1 MFQDLDN
8 ETVPEST
15 VANADGGAAKL
26 DADPISDD
34 LSNQIDMALD
44 AAETGDSPASTVED
58 SPEKYT
64 REVAPPTQEEQ
75 KEEVYQPKVE
85 IDPEIAAIQMPPNMS
100 EKQQSNWRK
109 LTESAS
115 IAKKQAA
122 EAEILRQRLAELES
136 RQQEQKLP
144 EDYDELRRFRSVFD
158 MKNDPA
164 FKEKYDKPLNQ
175 ASESIYNLLKKHKAS
190 DEVIK
195 SIQDAG
201 GPGKVSKAWWKQNA
215 IDRLYATEDGFTDAR
230 RLENALVQIDDIETA
245 RNADLESATS
255 NQEKWMQEREVEQQ
269 QRQAEEAKSV
279 DEYIESITKDKPKF
293 RFQQIPEGAT
303 QEQIEKIQ
311 QHNAGVADLQG
322 KFQSALNASSSQ
334 EKAAVA
340 AAATLSHVVTQQL
353 RVEQQYRNQMQAQI
367 EKLMKENSALKSSG
381 KIPKNTVSGQS
392 SPKSSTS
399 DRIKMNASDAIDL
412 GLEEAGA

>member
-8 ETVPEST
+8 ESVPEST

-26 DADPISDD
+26 DADPISQDISD
-34 LSNQIDMALD
+34 QIDSALD
-44 AAETGDSPASTVED
+44 AAEGIDSPAQEES
-58 SPEKYT
+58 SEKYT
-64 REVAPPTQEEQ
+64 REVAPPAAEEP

-136 RQQEQKLP
+136 KQQEQKLP

-158 MKNDPA
+158 MKNDPG

-175 ASESIYNLLKKHKAS
+175 AAESIYGLLKKHKAS

-201 GPGKVSKAWWKQNA
+201 GPGKVSKGWWKQNA

-230 RLENALVQIDDIETA
+230 RLENALVQIDDIESA
-245 RNADLESATS
+245 READLESATS
-255 NQEKWMQEREVEQQ
+255 NQEKWMQERQAEREQQ
-269 QRQAEEAKSV
+269 YQQQSKSIG
-279 DEYIESITKDKPKF
+279 EYVENITKDRPQF
-293 RFQQIPEGAT
+293 RFQEVPEGAT
-303 QEQIEKIQ
+303 QAQIEKIQ
-311 QHNAGVADLQG
+311 KHNAGVADLQA
-322 KFQSALNASSSQ
+322 KFNSALYPNTPQ

-340 AAATLSHVVTQQL
+340 AAATLSHVITQQL
-353 RVEQQYRNQMQAQI
+353 RAEQQSKAQLQAQLD
-367 EKLMKENSALKSSG
+367 KLTKENNALKSSG
-381 KIPKNTVSGQS
+381 KIPKSTVSGQS

>member
-26 DADPISDD
+26 DADPISQDI
-34 LSNQIDMALD
+34 SAQIDSALD
-44 AAETGDSPASTVED
+44 AAEGIESPAQAEAD
-58 SPEKYT
+58 KYT
-64 REVAPPTQEEQ
+64 REVAPPAPEEP

-136 RQQEQKLP
+136 KKPEQQLP
-144 EDYDELRRFRSVFD
+144 PDYKELRRFRSVFD
-158 MKNDPA
+158 MKNDPG

-175 ASESIYNLLKKHKAS
+175 AAESIYSLLKKHKAS

-195 SIQDAG
+195 SIQEAG
-201 GPGKVSKAWWKQNA
+201 GPGRVSKSWWKQNA

-230 RLENALVQIDDIETA
+230 RLENALVQIDDIESA
-245 RNADLESATS
+245 RDADLESATA
-255 NQEKWMQEREVEQQ
+255 NQEQWMQERMQEREQEYQQ
-269 QRQAEEAKSV
+269 QSKSIG
-279 DEYIESITKDKPKF
+279 EYVENITKDRPQF
-293 RFQQIPEGAT
+293 RFQQIPDGAT
-303 QEQIEKIQ
+303 QAQVEQIQK
-311 QHNAGVADLQG
+311 HNAGIADLQS
-322 KFQSALNASSSQ
+322 KFNSALYPNTPQ
-334 EKAAVA
+334 ERAAIA
-340 AAATLSHVVTQQL
+340 AAATLSHVITQQL
-353 RVEQQYRNQMQAQI
+353 RAEQQSKAQLQAQRD
-367 EKLMKENSALKSSG
+367 KLMKENSALKSSG
-381 KIPKNTVSGQS
+381 KIPKSTVAGQS

>member
-15 VANADGGAAKL
+15 VANADGGAARL
-26 DADPISDD
+26 DADPISADT
-34 LSNQIDMALD
+34 SAQIDSALD
-44 AAETGDSPASTVED
+44 AAEGLESPA
-58 SPEKYT
+58 PEQTEESKYT
-64 REVAPPTQEEQ
+64 REVAPPAPEEP

-122 EAEILRQRLAELES
+122 EAEILRQRLVELES
-136 RQQEQKLP
+136 KKPEQQLP
-144 EDYDELRRFRSVFD
+144 PDYEELRRFRSVFD

-164 FKEKYDKPLNQ
+164 FKEKYDKPINQ
-175 ASESIYNLLKKHKAS
+175 AAESIYAVLKKHKAS
-190 DEVIK
+190 DEIIK
-195 SIQDAG
+195 SIQEAG
-201 GPGKVSKAWWKQNA
+201 GPGKVAKSWWKQNA

-230 RLENALVQIDDIETA
+230 RLENALVQIDDVEAA

-255 NQEKWMQEREVEQQ
+255 NQEKWMQDKEAEQEQHAVE
-269 QRQAEEAKSV
+269 ESKSIN
-279 DEYIESITKDKPKF
+279 EYLESITKDKPKF
-293 RFQQIPEGAT
+293 RFKEIPDGAT
-303 QEQIEKIQ
+303 QAQVEKIQ
-311 QHNAGVADLQG
+311 AHNAGVADLQG
-322 KFQSALNASSSQ
+322 KFQSALNPTNAK
-334 EKAAVA
+334 ERAAVA
-340 AAATLSHVVTQQL
+340 AAATLSHVISQQL
-353 RVEQQYRNQMQAQI
+353 RIEQQTIGQMQAQI
-367 EKLMKENSALKSSG
+367 EKLMKENNSLKASG
-381 KIPKNTVSGQS
+381 KMPKSTISTQVN
-392 SPKSSTS
+392 PKSSTS

>member
-8 ETVPEST
+8 ESVPEST

-26 DADPISDD
+26 DADPISQD
-34 LSNQIDMALD
+34 LSDQIDSALD
-44 AAETGDSPASTVED
+44 AAEGIE
-58 SPEKYT
+58 SPEPAQEEPSDKYT
-64 REVAPPTQEEQ
+64 REVAPPAAEEP

-122 EAEILRQRLAELES
+122 EAEILRQRLAELEAKK
-136 RQQEQKLP
+136 QEQQIP
-144 EDYDELRRFRSVFD
+144 PDYEELRRFRSVFD

-164 FKEKYDKPLNQ
+164 FKEKYDTPLNQ
-175 ASESIYNLLKKHKAS
+175 ASESIYSLLKKHKAS

-230 RLENALVQIDDIETA
+230 RLENALVQIDDIEAA

-255 NQEKWMQEREVEQQ
+255 NQEKWMQEREAEREQ
-269 QRQAEEAKSV
+269 RAAEESKLV
-279 DEYIESITKDKPKF
+279 NEYIDSITKDKPTF
-293 RFQQIPEGAT
+293 RFKEIPEGAS
-303 QEQIEKIQ
+303 QDQIEKIQ
-311 QHNAGVADLQG
+311 AHNAGVADLQG
-322 KFQSALNASSSQ
+322 KFQSALNPTNAK
-334 EKAAVA
+334 ERAAVA
-340 AAATLSHVVTQQL
+340 AAATLSHVITQQL
-353 RVEQQYRNQMQAQI
+353 RIEQQAKAQMQAQI
-367 EKLMKENSALKSSG
+367 EKLMKENSALKASG
-381 KIPKNTVSGQS
+381 RMPKSTVSTQTA
-392 SPKSSTS
+392 PKSSTS

>member
-8 ETVPEST
+8 EAVPEST

-26 DADPISDD
+26 DADPISQD
-34 LSNQIDMALD
+34 LSDQIDSALD
-44 AAETGDSPASTVED
+44 AAEAGDSPAPIED
-58 SPEKYT
+58 ASNKYS
-64 REVAPPTQEEQ
+64 REVAPPAAEEP

-136 RQQEQKLP
+136 KQQEQKLP
-144 EDYDELRRFRSVFD
+144 EDYEELRRFRSVFD

-175 ASESIYNLLKKHKAS
+175 AAESIYGLLKKHKAS

-230 RLENALVQIDDIETA
+230 RLENALVQIDDIESA

-255 NQEKWMQEREVEQQ
+255 NQEKWMQERQAEREQQ
-269 QRQAEEAKSV
+269 YQQQSKSIG
-279 DEYIESITKDKPKF
+279 EYVENLTKDRPQF
-293 RFQQIPEGAT
+293 RFQQVPEGAT
-303 QEQIEKIQ
+303 QAQIEKIQ
-311 QHNAGVADLQG
+311 KHNAGITDLQA
-322 KFQSALNASSSQ
+322 KFNSALYPNTPQ

-340 AAATLSHVVTQQL
+340 AAATLSHVITQQL
-353 RVEQQYRNQMQAQI
+353 RVEQQAKAQLQAQLD
-367 EKLMKENSALKSSG
+367 KLMKENSALKSSG
-381 KIPKNTVSGQS
+381 KIPKSTVSGQS

>member
-8 ETVPEST
+8 ESVPEST
-15 VANADGGAAKL
+15 AANADGGAAKL
-26 DADPISDD
+26 DADPISQD
-34 LSNQIDMALD
+34 LSNQIDAALD
-44 AAETGDSPASTVED
+44 AAEAGDLPAPAVED

-64 REVAPPTQEEQ
+64 REVAPPAPEEP

-136 RQQEQKLP
+136 KKQEQKLP
-144 EDYDELRRFRSVFD
+144 EDYEELRRFRSVFD
-158 MKNDPA
+158 MKNDPS
-164 FKEKYDKPLNQ
+164 FKEKYDKPIAQ
-175 ASESIYNLLKKHKAS
+175 AEESIYGLLKKHRAS
-190 DEVIK
+190 EEVIK

-230 RLENALVQIDDIETA
+230 RLENALVQIDDIEAA

-255 NQEKWMQEREVEQQ
+255 NQEKWMQEREAEQQ
-269 QRQAEEAKSV
+269 QREVEETKSV
-279 DEYIESITKDKPKF
+279 NEYIESITKDKPTF
-293 RFQQIPEGAT
+293 RFKEIPAGAT
-303 QEQIEKIQ
+303 QEQIEKIE
-311 QHNAGVADLQG
+311 QHNAGVADLQN
-322 KFQSALNASSSQ
+322 KFRSALKPSTPQ
-334 EKAAVA
+334 ERAAVA
-340 AAATLSHVVTQQL
+340 AAATLSHVITQQL
-353 RVEQQYRNQMQAQI
+353 RIEQQQKAEMQVQI

-381 KIPKNTVSGQS
+381 KM
-392 SPKSSTS
+392 PKSSVSTTNPPKSNAS
-399 DRIKMNASDAIDL
+399 DRIKMSASDAIDL

>member
-26 DADPISDD
+26 DADPISQDI
-34 LSNQIDMALD
+34 SAQIDSALD
-44 AAETGDSPASTVED
+44 AAEGIESSAQADAD
-58 SPEKYT
+58 KYT
-64 REVAPPTQEEQ
+64 REVAPPAPEEP

-122 EAEILRQRLAELES
+122 EAEILRQRLVELES
-136 RQQEQKLP
+136 KKPEQQLP
-144 EDYDELRRFRSVFD
+144 PDYEELRRFRSVFD
-158 MKNDPA
+158 MKNDPG

-175 ASESIYNLLKKHKAS
+175 AAESIYSLMKKHKAS

-195 SIQDAG
+195 SIQEAG
-201 GPGKVSKAWWKQNA
+201 GPGRVSKAWWKQNA

-230 RLENALVQIDDIETA
+230 RLENALVQIDDIEAA
-245 RNADLESATS
+245 RDADLESATA
-255 NQEKWMQEREVEQQ
+255 NQEQWMQERMQEQERDYQEQSKSIGEYVEN
-269 QRQAEEAKSV
+269 
-279 DEYIESITKDKPKF
+279 ITKDRPQF
-293 RFQQIPEGAT
+293 RFQQVPAGAT
-303 QEQIEKIQ
+303 QAQIENIQ
-311 QHNAGVADLQG
+311 KHNARIADLQS
-322 KFQSALNASSSQ
+322 KFNSALYPNTPQ
-334 EKAAVA
+334 ERAAIA
-340 AAATLSHVVTQQL
+340 AAATLSHVMTQQL
-353 RVEQQYRNQMQAQI
+353 RVEQHSKAQLQAQLD
-367 EKLMKENSALKSSG
+367 KLMKENSALKSSG
-381 KIPKNTVSGQS
+381 KIPKSAVAGQS

>member
-8 ETVPEST
+8 ESVPEST

-26 DADPISDD
+26 DADPISQDISD
-34 LSNQIDMALD
+34 QIDSALD
-44 AAETGDSPASTVED
+44 AAEGIESSVPED
-58 SPEKYT
+58 TSGKYS
-64 REVAPPTQEEQ
+64 REVAPTETEEP

-85 IDPEIAAIQMPPNMS
+85 IDPEIAAIQMPANMS

-136 RQQEQKLP
+136 KKQEQQLP
-144 EDYDELRRFRSVFD
+144 ADYDELRRFRSVFD
-158 MKNDPA
+158 MKNDPT
-164 FKEKYDKPLNQ
+164 FKEKYDTPLNQ

-195 SIQDAG
+195 SIQEAG
-201 GPGKVSKAWWKQNA
+201 GPGKVSKSWWKQNA
-215 IDRLYATEDGFTDAR
+215 IDRLAATDDGFADAR
-230 RLENALVQIDDIETA
+230 RLENALVQLDDIEAA

-255 NQEKWMQEREVEQQ
+255 NQEKWMQERQAEQEA
-269 QRQAEEAKSV
+269 RAGEEAKSV
-279 DEYIESITKDKPKF
+279 HEYLESLTKDKPTF
-293 RFQQIPEGAT
+293 RFKDVPDGAT
-303 QEQIEKIQ
+303 PEQIEKIQ

-322 KFQSALNASSSQ
+322 KFQSALNPQNAK
-334 EKAAVA
+334 ERAAVA
-340 AAATLSHVVTQQL
+340 AAATLSHVITQQL
-353 RVEQQYRNQMQAQI
+353 RIEQQSKAQMQSQI
-367 EKLMKENSALKSSG
+367 EKLMRENSALKSSG
-381 KIPKNTVSGQS
+381 KM
-392 SPKSSTS
+392 PKSTISTQS
-399 DRIKMNASDAIDL
+399 PSKSSANDRIKMNASDAIDL